1 MEFFLTIFV
10 ITFAF
15 ILYIWIIINTYSC
28 LVQGFVRGELRKGN
42 KGVEEEKGNNTRAA
56 DPSKID
62 GEK

>member
-1 MEFFLTIFV
+1 M
-10 ITFAF
+10 TFAF